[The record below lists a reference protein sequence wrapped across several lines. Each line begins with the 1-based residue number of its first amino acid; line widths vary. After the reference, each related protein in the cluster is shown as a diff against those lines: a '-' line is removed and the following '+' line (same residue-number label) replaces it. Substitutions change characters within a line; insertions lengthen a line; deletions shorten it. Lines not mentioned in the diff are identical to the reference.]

1 MAVRATSDDARRA
14 NASVRLL
21 RREGFEADLPGLSRA
36 LHADDTAVR
45 AEAAFVLGMQGSRDA
60 VNALRQSLQDPAARV
75 RVEAALALARLG
87 EETLGAETLRAEMK
101 GEFFADA
108 PLRAA
113 RGLALLGDAS
123 GYERVLEALRSELPS
138 NRMEAVAALP
148 AFAGLPGVDPVE
160 ALTTAS
166 ADSEELIR
174 RDAEAALQT
183 LREDQA

>member
-14 NASVRLL
+14 DASVRRL
-21 RREGFEADLPGLSRA
+21 REAGFEADLPGLSRA
-36 LHADDTAVR
+36 LRADDTAVR
-45 AEAAFVLGMQGSRDA
+45 AEAAFALGMQGSHDA
-60 VNALRQSLQDPAARV
+60 VKALVPALKDPAARV

-87 EETLGAETLRAEMK
+87 EETLGAETLRSELQ

-138 NRMEAVAALP
+138 NRMEAVAALS
-148 AFAGLPGVDPVE
+148 AFAGLPGVDPVA

-166 ADSEELIR
+166 ADREELIR

-183 LREDQA
+183 LREGTS